1 MITTQPDPQEI
12 VRYFSD
18 FLSEINS
25 IIQNIKKHT
34 YELVDISV
42 PNTSLLTVYES
53 IASIISNTHKTF
65 DNLKRIE
72 SIMSGVV
79 KSKRMKIVD
88 PPITPLNTHRSKS
101 LDNEFFFYPK
111 HPHKKHPKA

>member
-1 MITTQPDPQEI
+1 
-12 VRYFSD
+12 
-18 FLSEINS
+18 
-25 IIQNIKKHT
+25 
-34 YELVDISV
+34 
-42 PNTSLLTVYES
+42 
-53 IASIISNTHKTF
+53 
-65 DNLKRIE
+65 
-72 SIMSGVV
+72 MSGVV